1 MRTQKKTAAQPEQAF
16 EKSWRDGPAGLLLDS
31 SLRFFVLFTLWVLLS
46 GMLDAFHLSLGVLSS
61 AFIVWVSYD
70 FFPRELDLCW
80 RPSSI
85 LAIFI
90 YIFWLIA
97 EIIKANVAM
106 LRLVFRK
113 DITAHIEPD
122 IVYLQTRLRSP
133 MALTIFAN
141 SITLTP
147 GTISVTING
156 NGEFSVHTIDRES
169 AQNLP
174 GEMERKIGRIFGE

>member
-1 MRTQKKTAAQPEQAF
+1 
-16 EKSWRDGPAGLLLDS
+16 
-31 SLRFFVLFTLWVLLS
+31 
-46 GMLDAFHLSLGVLSS
+46 
-61 AFIVWVSYD
+61 
-70 FFPRELDLCW
+70 
-80 RPSSI
+80 
-85 LAIFI
+85 
-90 YIFWLIA
+90 
-97 EIIKANVAM
+97 M

-169 AQNLP
+169 AKNLP

>member
-1 MRTQKKTAAQPEQAF
+1 MNTEQQTPDQPQAC
-16 EKSWRDGPAGLLLDS
+16 EKSWRERPAGFLLDT
-31 SLRFFVLFTLWVLLS
+31 SLRFLILFALWVLLS
-46 GMLDAFHLSLGVLSS
+46 GMLDAFHLSLGVISS
-61 AFIVWVSYD
+61 AFIVWLSYD
-70 FFPRELDLCW
+70 FFPSELDRCW

-85 LAIFI
+85 LAIIIFI
-90 YIFWLIA
+90 SWLMV

-113 DITAHIEPD
+113 DIKAHIEPD
-122 IVYLQTRLRSP
+122 IVYLQTRLRNP
-133 MALTIFAN
+133 VALTIFAN

-156 NGEFSVHTIDRES
+156 KGEFSVHTIDRES
-169 AQNLP
+169 AENLP